1 MRRFGHGHMTGML
14 EGIRVLEIANWVAAP
29 SACAILADLGAD
41 VIQAFDGTQGLR
53 LALEGRFDLII
64 LDVTMPGVDG
74 LTVCSHLKKSELSSA
89 IPILMLTAR
98 SDVED
103 INKAMAAGADDYLVK
118 PYDPGV
124 LQAKIQ
130 RHIGDRKAGS
140 RKGKGS
146 T

>member
-1 MRRFGHGHMTGML
+1 MSKPTILLVDDDQKVLDLITFRLKHMGYQVIST
-14 EGIRVLEIANWVAAP
+14 NN
-29 SACAILADLGAD
+29 GAD
-41 VIQAFDGTQGLR
+41 ASSLVEEQHP
-53 LALEGRFDLII
+53 DLII

-74 LTVCSHLKKSELSSA
+74 LTVCSHLKKSERSSA

-118 PYDPGV
+118 PYDPAT
-124 LQAKIQ
+124 LQVKIQ
-130 RHIGDRKAGS
+130 RHIGDRKAGL